1 MIGVLDGWLAWFV
14 AQVLVPSKNE
24 IFFCI
29 LPLCMKPLASELSDS
44 FSEEVFRV
52 DLGAEVG
59 FLTALVVVLVLVV
72 VLTEDGLGFVWLTVE
87 LLAVLGSSIGLV
99 DFMELFRTSL
109 GSG

>member
-1 MIGVLDGWLAWFV
+1 M
-14 AQVLVPSKNE
+14 PSKNE

-44 FSEEVFRV
+44 FSDEVFSV

-59 FLTALVVVLVLVV
+59 FLTALVVVE
-72 VLTEDGLGFVWLTVE
+72 TEDALGFVWLTVE
-87 LLAVLGSSIGLV
+87 LFAGFASSIGLV

>member
-1 MIGVLDGWLAWFV
+1 
-14 AQVLVPSKNE
+14 
-24 IFFCI
+24 
-29 LPLCMKPLASELSDS
+29 MKPLASELSDS
-44 FSEEVFRV
+44 FSDEVFSV

-72 VLTEDGLGFVWLTVE
+72 VETEDALDFVWLTVE
-87 LLAVLGSSIGLV
+87 LFAGLTSSIGLV